1 MYIDPVREY
10 EDHIINEICPD
21 PDHMTYEQILA
32 LQEQVGY
39 VSKGFTKQEIQKI
52 PTVRFYKK
60 VYKNQDKCTVCQ
72 FEFNEGETL
81 RKLTCDHL
89 YHKNCV
95 DEWLTQEKKCP
106 VCKKD
111 VKI

>member
-1 MYIDPVREY
+1 MKEY
-10 EDHIINEICPD
+10 EDHIINELCPD
-21 PDHMTYEQILA
+21 PDQMTYEQILA

-39 VSKGFTKQEIQKI
+39 VSKGFTKQDIQKI
-52 PTVRFYKK
+52 PTIRYYKK
-60 VYKNQDKCTVCQ
+60 VYKNNDKCTVCQ

-81 RKLTCDHL
+81 RKLNCDHL
-89 YHKNCV
+89 YHKGCV
-95 DEWLTQEKKCP
+95 DEWLAQEKKCP